1 MAKKIQRSD
10 IFKSGDI
17 EDLINEVV
25 ELKEKSLDSYVQL
38 VATEKKLKNF
48 LSHLNTFNDGEEN
61 QE

>member
-38 VATEKKLKNF
+38 VTTEKKLKNF
-48 LSHLNTFNDGEEN
+48 LSHLNTFNDG
-61 QE
+61 